1 MTLDPNTASAIDQ
14 ELESLPSLIGD
25 RTGGV
30 LRSLLNR
37 HGFGSGQLV
46 HPVNQP
52 IALLPQ
58 WVSQSPVL
66 ARKEITDETVRDL
79 TLATVV
85 GYLYVRVQDDLIDE
99 NLGDCVQAM
108 LLGDALLFRHVRLL
122 TQQAGGSSRF
132 WQFFEQTAWAYGNAM
147 LLERELHEPGARYGK
162 AEFEEVL
169 RRSQPLVL
177 PSVVILDRC
186 DSWDVLPS
194 LQSFVHL
201 ITRSGQLVD
210 DLRDAAHD
218 HDEGNYTWVVRE
230 LGGLNGKG
238 EMLTSIVMG
247 GFDRVMGLADG
258 DLRDAT
264 TIAGDLELGEA
275 VPWLEQRRSAIR
287 AMRDQFYEELGIER
301 STASGSSAE
310 M

>member
-1 MTLDPNTASAIDQ
+1 MILDPNTASAIDE
-14 ELESLPSLIGD
+14 ELESLPTQIGE
-25 RTGGV
+25 RTGGM
-30 LRSLLNR
+30 LRSLLKR
-37 HGFGSGQLV
+37 HGFESGRLV

-66 ARKEITDETVRDL
+66 TRKEITDETVLDL
-79 TLATVV
+79 TLATVI

-99 NLGDCVQAM
+99 DLGDCAPVM
-108 LLGDALLFRHVRLL
+108 LLGDALLSRHVRLL
-122 TQQAGGSSRF
+122 AQQAGGSRRF

-147 LLERELHEPGARYGK
+147 LLEHELHEPGAQYGK

-169 RRSQPLVL
+169 RRSEPLVL

-186 DSWDVLPS
+186 DSWDVLAP
-194 LQSFVHL
+194 LQDFVHL

-218 HDEGNYTWVVRE
+218 HDAGNYTWVVRE

-258 DLRDAT
+258 DLKDAAA
-264 TIAGDLELGEA
+264 IAADLELGAA

-287 AMRDQFYEELGIER
+287 AMRDQFYKELGIEI
-301 STASGSSAE
+301 STAPGRSAE
-310 M
+310 T